1 MAGGQVRLE
10 ARMSDVSEK
19 WGERVAG
26 RGFAQIPNYLL
37 LLNQFLIEEKRLKP
51 SELLVL
57 LQLVGAWWQK
67 DELPF
72 PSLRTLAA
80 RAGISE
86 RQAQRSVNQ
95 LEELNL
101 IKRVRRHKGKNAM
114 LASNAYD
121 LAPLADFLGEVSK
134 AFPNEYVRKIPKE
147 KLDALDVK
155 LEGKNDGEEPRP
167 VKLKPIV
174 IKKRVINLDG

>member
-1 MAGGQVRLE
+1 
-10 ARMSDVSEK
+10 MSDISEK
-19 WGERVAG
+19 WGGRVAG
-26 RGFAQIPNYLL
+26 RGFTQIPNYLL

-51 SELLVL
+51 AELLVL

-80 RAGISE
+80 RVGISE

-95 LEELNL
+95 LEKLNL
-101 IKRVRRHKGKNAM
+101 IKRVRRYKGKNSM

-121 LAPLADFLGEVSK
+121 LAPLVEFLAEVSK
-134 AFPNEYVRKIPKE
+134 AFPNEYVRKIPNE
-147 KLDALDVK
+147 KLEALNAK
-155 LEGKNDGEEPRP
+155 LEDEGKARAE
-167 VKLKPIV
+167 KPKVAKPKRIV
-174 IKKRVINLDG
+174 RKKRAVNLDD